1 MSRGALALVGVLLV
15 AVGLGIVLRA
25 DDGLVREQA
34 LVDAIPVEV
43 VRPAGDGPFP
53 AVVVAHGFS
62 GSSRLMDGIAIA
74 LARDGW
80 VAAMPDLSGHGR
92 NLAGLDSAVL
102 EDEVLAVADWL
113 GSRSDVTDLAL
124 LGHSMGAG
132 AVTRAAVLEPGLP
145 VVALSLPDAGE
156 LDGGLTALF
165 LVGSAEPER
174 FGQAAQQAADLGY
187 ATETISGAEHISIL
201 FRTQTLRASVEW
213 LDAAVG
219 RTSAQVGA
227 DWRMLGVGMAYL
239 GSALLFWPLS
249 AWAVRARVDG
259 VRGRGPRVARWLV
272 VPLAGLAAGGVLALV
287 PVLGEVVPLL
297 VGGYLAVFF
306 GLTGA
311 VGLLLARRWERPFAV
326 AVVPGLGMGLY
337 AALAL
342 GVPAQMAWAQVSLAG
357 PRAVSFVALAIGV
370 GVYSWV
376 ELLLARG
383 YWFVLAARLVLSAL
397 LAVLAVLGWA
407 PGFLLLLVPL
417 VVVVLAWF
425 GAYGVRMA
433 RLTGSPMAG
442 AAAQAPALALLVAIT
457 TPLA

>member
-1 MSRGALALVGVLLV
+1 MRRGALALVGLLLV

-25 DDGLVREQA
+25 DNGLVRERA

-43 VRPAGDGPFP
+43 VRPAGEGPFP

-62 GSSRLMDGIAIA
+62 GSSRLMDGIGIA
-74 LARDGW
+74 LARAGW
-80 VAAMPDLSGHGR
+80 VAAMPDLSGHGG

-102 EDEVLAVADWL
+102 ADEVLAVADWL
-113 GSRSDVTDLAL
+113 AGRPDVTDRAL

-132 AVTRAAVLEPGLP
+132 AVTQAAALEPGLP

-165 LVGSAEPER
+165 LVGSAEPAR
-174 FGQAAQQAADLGY
+174 FGQAAQQAADRGY
-187 ATETISGAEHISIL
+187 PTETISGAEHISIL

-219 RTSAQVGA
+219 RASGQVAA
-227 DWRMLGVGMAYL
+227 DWRMLGVGLAYL

-249 AWAVRARVDG
+249 AWVVRARVDG
-259 VRGRGPRVARWLV
+259 LRGRGPRVASWLV

-287 PVLGEVVPLL
+287 PALGEVVPLL

-306 GLTGA
+306 ALTGA
-311 VGLLLARRWERPFAV
+311 LGLLLARRWERPFAV

-342 GVPAQMAWAQVSLAG
+342 GVPAQLAWAQVSLAG
-357 PRAVSFVALAIGV
+357 PRAVSFVALALGV
-370 GVYSWV
+370 GLYAWA
-376 ELLLARG
+376 ELLVGRG
-383 YWFVLAARLVLSAL
+383 YWFVLATRLVLSAL

-425 GAYGVRMA
+425 GAYGVRMT
-433 RLTGSPMAG
+433 RLTGSPLAG